1 MLQNLKLQQLAWLIP
16 PSVAL
21 AVYYVGLN
29 NFFTWDDFIWL
40 HKADIFKQNWFQ
52 MLLPEESRY
61 FDPLVHLMFFAD
73 SLVGNF
79 NHTWYHS
86 VDLGIHALNSLLIYY
101 FARLL
106 GGDERISLYAG
117 ILFACSFAIAD
128 AVLWSSSRVDLV
140 STLFTLGALIQFL
153 LYLRNERKRNLT
165 FSFMFFVLALG
176 AKGTPLILPLILF
189 WLIIQEKKRVNY
201 AICLFPF
208 VTVVL
213 LYLALL
219 KLTMHQASPS
229 IDGVLFNINNIV
241 LAFCSLY
248 IPEGILSVY
257 SLNST
262 AAFMFIVVSVLC
274 FAGNSS
280 ANTSRIRK
288 TGYCILFAALLPM
301 LYTSDFKLVTKE
313 SGFDNL
319 LSSPSHRIYL
329 SSVGAALIGGG
340 FLRFVET
347 VLKKLFP
354 RFASISVLL
363 LLAAIVAINVFFV
376 RERDILWE
384 SAGVEYNQQFNALLA
399 YRGQVAENSQIGT
412 VEFIGSSGLLIA
424 MLKVCLGINNITHLN
439 PVSIEMIN
447 DMSILQKAEESF
459 LFVKSLDGHVY
470 DKSKQFRQQLL
481 LNRKAILNPEIPEY
495 ASECRA
501 IAKNLLT
508 EIYQIIK

>member
-1 MLQNLKLQQLAWLIP
+1 
-16 PSVAL
+16 
-21 AVYYVGLN
+21 
-29 NFFTWDDFIWL
+29 
-40 HKADIFKQNWFQ
+40 
-52 MLLPEESRY
+52 
-61 FDPLVHLMFFAD
+61 
-73 SLVGNF
+73 
-79 NHTWYHS
+79 
-86 VDLGIHALNSLLIYY
+86 
-101 FARLL
+101 
-106 GGDERISLYAG
+106 
-117 ILFACSFAIAD
+117 
-128 AVLWSSSRVDLV
+128 
-140 STLFTLGALIQFL
+140 
-153 LYLRNERKRNLT
+153 
-165 FSFMFFVLALG
+165 
-176 AKGTPLILPLILF
+176 
-189 WLIIQEKKRVNY
+189 
-201 AICLFPF
+201 
-208 VTVVL
+208 
-213 LYLALL
+213 
-219 KLTMHQASPS
+219 MHQASPS

>member
-1 MLQNLKLQQLAWLIP
+1 M
-16 PSVAL
+16 
-21 AVYYVGLN
+21 
-29 NFFTWDDFIWL
+29 
-40 HKADIFKQNWFQ
+40 
-52 MLLPEESRY
+52 
-61 FDPLVHLMFFAD
+61 
-73 SLVGNF
+73 
-79 NHTWYHS
+79 
-86 VDLGIHALNSLLIYY
+86 
-101 FARLL
+101 
-106 GGDERISLYAG
+106 
-117 ILFACSFAIAD
+117 
-128 AVLWSSSRVDLV
+128 
-140 STLFTLGALIQFL
+140 
-153 LYLRNERKRNLT
+153 
-165 FSFMFFVLALG
+165 
-176 AKGTPLILPLILF
+176 
-189 WLIIQEKKRVNY
+189 
-201 AICLFPF
+201 
-208 VTVVL
+208 
-213 LYLALL
+213 
-219 KLTMHQASPS
+219 
-229 IDGVLFNINNIV
+229 
-241 LAFCSLY
+241 
-248 IPEGILSVY
+248 
-257 SLNST
+257 
-262 AAFMFIVVSVLC
+262 
-274 FAGNSS
+274 
-280 ANTSRIRK
+280 
-288 TGYCILFAALLPM
+288 
-301 LYTSDFKLVTKE
+301 
-313 SGFDNL
+313 
-319 LSSPSHRIYL
+319 
-329 SSVGAALIGGG
+329 
-340 FLRFVET
+340 RFVET